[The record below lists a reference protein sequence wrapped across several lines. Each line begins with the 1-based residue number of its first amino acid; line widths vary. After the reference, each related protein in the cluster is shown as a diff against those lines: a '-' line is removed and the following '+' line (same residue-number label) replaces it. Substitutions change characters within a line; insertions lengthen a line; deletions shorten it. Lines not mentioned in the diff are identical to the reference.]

1 MRSEGRAL
9 GVTVAAAAVLV
20 ACSQAGV
27 NTAANSNGLDD
38 PHAGGQMV
46 GMDMVS
52 GTGAHPEHGLVLTT
66 TTDKYLIVLDIL
78 APEQMYTAADVAKEH
93 PGAGE
98 LVVNGKA
105 TPTTGVNLRHM
116 EVHVYDRAT
125 GAVVMDEHPKLTL
138 SDYTDDTTYTVDS
151 TEMRDIVIG
160 EIDDH
165 YGSNSSVAVGH
176 EFSLHFEM
184 NGEIADF
191 TGMVK

>member
-1 MRSEGRAL
+1 VRWKVRAF

-20 ACSQAGV
+20 ACSQAAV
-27 NTAANSNGLDD
+27 NST
-38 PHAGGQMV
+38 GGQMAGMDMA

-52 GTGAHPEHGLVLTT
+52 GTGAKPEHGLVLTT

-78 APEQMYTAADVAKEH
+78 APEQMYTEADVTKQH

-125 GAVVMDEHPKLTL
+125 GAVVMGEHPKLTM
-138 SDYTDDTTYTVDS
+138 SDYTDDVTYAIDA

-160 EIDDH
+160 AIDDH
-165 YGSNSSVAVGH
+165 YGSNSPVAVGH
-176 EFSLHFEM
+176 EFSLHFEL
-184 NGEIADF
+184 NGQTADF
-191 TGMVK
+191 AGMVK

>member
-1 MRSEGRAL
+1 VRWKARAV

-20 ACSQAGV
+20 ACSQ
-27 NTAANSNGLDD
+27 TAANTSGNT
-38 PHAGGQMV
+38 AGNSAGVDMA
-46 GMDMVS
+46 GMDMIS
-52 GTGAHPEHGLVLTT
+52 GTGAKPEHGLVLTT

-78 APEQMYTAADVAKEH
+78 APEQMYTEADVTKEH

-125 GAVVMDEHPKLTL
+125 GAVVMREHPKLTL
-138 SDYTDDTTYTVDS
+138 SDYTDDVSYAIDA

-160 EIDDH
+160 AIDDH
-165 YGSNSSVAVGH
+165 YGSNSPVAVGH
-176 EFSLHFEM
+176 EFSLHFEL
-184 NGEIADF
+184 NGDTADF

>member
-1 MRSEGRAL
+1 VRWKARAF

-20 ACSQAGV
+20 ACSHTPANTSGGHTAGMGAAGV
-27 NTAANSNGLDD
+27 
-38 PHAGGQMV
+38 
-46 GMDMVS
+46 DMVS
-52 GTGAHPEHGLVLTT
+52 GTGANPEHGLVLTT

-78 APEQMYTAADVAKEH
+78 APEQMYTAADVSKQH

-105 TPTTGVNLRHM
+105 TPTTGVNVRHM

-125 GAVVMDEHPKLTL
+125 GAVVMGEHPKLTL
-138 SDYTDDTTYTVDS
+138 SDYTDDVSYAIDA

-160 EIDDH
+160 AIDDH

-176 EFSLHFEM
+176 DFSLHFEL
-184 NGEIADF
+184 NGDTANF

>member
-1 MRSEGRAL
+1 MEMA
-9 GVTVAAAAVLV
+9 
-20 ACSQAGV
+20 
-27 NTAANSNGLDD
+27 
-38 PHAGGQMV
+38 

-52 GTGAHPEHGLVLTT
+52 GTGANPEHGLVLTT

-78 APEQMYTAADVAKEH
+78 APEQMYTEADVTKAH

-125 GAVVMDEHPKLTL
+125 GAVVMGEHPKLTL
-138 SDYTDDTTYTVDS
+138 SDYTDDVTYAIDA

-160 EIDDH
+160 AIDDH
-165 YGSNSSVAVGH
+165 YGSNSPVAVGH
-176 EFSLHFEM
+176 EFSLHFEL
-184 NGEIADF
+184 NGDTADF